1 VRPTF
6 RPDAALVIDDD
17 ADCREMIETLG
28 VVWGV
33 PVLQAPNCKEGL
45 KVIECERR
53 RIKLILLDYFMPG
66 MEPAKCAA
74 SIIAAA
80 GPAIQIVLM
89 TAAADPAVR
98 AAELKINR
106 WLSKPFVMTSL
117 QALLT
122 AENELVS
129 DQ

>member
-1 VRPTF
+1 
-6 RPDAALVIDDD
+6 
-17 ADCREMIETLG
+17 MIETLG
-28 VVWGV
+28 LIWGV

-45 KVIECERR
+45 KVIECQHS
-53 RIKLILLDYFMPG
+53 RIKVILLDYFMPG

-89 TAAADPAVR
+89 TAAADPALR
-98 AAELKINR
+98 AAELKINC
-106 WLSKPFVMTSL
+106 WLSKPFEIASL

-122 AENELVS
+122 AQNELVRKPS
-129 DQ
+129 VMD

>member
-1 VRPTF
+1 MTTTL
-6 RPDAALVIDDD
+6 RPDAVLVIDDD

-28 VVWGV
+28 VILGV
-33 PVLQAPNCKEGL
+33 TVLQASNCTEGL
-45 KVIECERR
+45 KVIECQRN
-53 RIKLILLDYFMPG
+53 RIKVVLLDYFMPG

-80 GPAIQIVLM
+80 GSAIHVVLM
-89 TAAADPAVR
+89 TAANDAPTR
-98 AAELKINR
+98 AAELKLNR
-106 WLSKPFVMTSL
+106 WLSKPFEMTSL

-129 DQ
+129 GQ